1 LSGKELVRLPV
12 YAICQDIASRVGIE
26 QGYFRQRDY
35 RDDLVELI
43 AKTHESRYQFAK
55 ETGLNQAFLSRV
67 LSKRAHLS
75 VEKLEKAAEALGY
88 RVALVRSA
96 QARRRRAKSP
106 KEMAA
111 AG

>member
-1 LSGKELVRLPV
+1 
-12 YAICQDIASRVGIE
+12 
-26 QGYFRQRDY
+26 
-35 RDDLVELI
+35 
-43 AKTHESRYQFAK
+43 
-55 ETGLNQAFLSRV
+55 V

-75 VEKLEKAAEALGY
+75 VEKLEKAAERLGY

-96 QARRRRAKSP
+96 KAKRRRARSL